1 MSLGRICVRSVDL
14 ADPTEPVWQAAER
27 MRQRG
32 VGTLL
37 IVDEWNKPIGIVTDR
52 DLVVRVLAEGLD
64 GNSTL
69 VRDVMTADPK
79 SLPESAPIEEALSL
93 MQAGSFRRVPIV
105 DAEEKLVG
113 LVSLDDILM
122 LLSEEFRQIGQLVER
137 ETPRGI
143 AEQV

>member
-1 MSLGRICVRSVDL
+1 MSVCRICVRNVDL
-14 ADPTEPVWQAAER
+14 ADPTESVWQAAER

-37 IVDEWNKPIGIVTDR
+37 MVDEWNKPIGIVTDR

-64 GNSTL
+64 GNTTL
-69 VRDVMTADPK
+69 VRDVMTPHPK
-79 SLPESAPIEEALSL
+79 TIFQDAPIEDALAI
-93 MQAGSFRRVPIV
+93 MRGGGFRRVPVV

-113 LVSLDDILM
+113 LISLDDVLM
-122 LLSEEFRQIGQLVER
+122 LLARSFTEIGELIEQ

-143 AEQV
+143 AERV

>member
-1 MSLGRICVRSVDL
+1 
-14 ADPTEPVWQAAER
+14 

-37 IVDEWNKPIGIVTDR
+37 MVDEWNKPIGIVTDR

-64 GNSTL
+64 GNTTL
-69 VRDVMTADPK
+69 VRDVMTPHPK
-79 SLPESAPIEEALSL
+79 TIFQDAPIEDALAI
-93 MQAGSFRRVPIV
+93 MRGGGFRRVPVV

-113 LVSLDDILM
+113 LISLDDVLM
-122 LLSEEFRQIGQLVER
+122 LLARSFTEIGELIEQ

-143 AEQV
+143 AERV

>member
-1 MSLGRICVRSVDL
+1 MSVGRICVRSVDL

-37 IVDEWNKPIGIVTDR
+37 IVDEWSKPIGIVTDR
-52 DLVVRVLAEGLD
+52 DLVLRVLAEGLD
-64 GNSTL
+64 CNTTL
-69 VRDVMTADPK
+69 VRDVMTSHPK
-79 SLPESAPIEEALSL
+79 TIFENAPIEDALAI
-93 MQAGSFRRVPIV
+93 MRVGGFRRVPVV
-105 DAEEKLVG
+105 DTEEKLVG

-122 LLSEEFRQIGQLVER
+122 LLASEFTQIGKLVER

>member
-1 MSLGRICVRSVDL
+1 MSLGRICVRSVDV
-14 ADPTEPVWQAAER
+14 ADPTEAVWQAAER

-37 IVDEWNKPIGIVTDR
+37 IVDEWHKPIGIVTDR
-52 DLVVRVLAEGLD
+52 DLVLRVLAEGLH
-64 GNSTL
+64 GNTVL

-79 SLPESAPIEEALSL
+79 SLPEDAPIEEALKL
-93 MQAGSFRRVPIV
+93 MQAGGFRRVPIV
-105 DAEEKLVG
+105 NGEGKLVG

-122 LLSEEFRQIGQLVER
+122 LLSDGFRAIGELIER